1 MILFAALFLFTLSGL
16 VAVGVGGKP
25 VYGVVAIVRN
35 EASVITR
42 MLASVASVAS
52 YVCICDTGSTDG
64 TPQVANDWLKKH
76 APDIRAEV
84 HTEGHAWVN
93 FMYNRNQCLLRARA
107 QLSGVS
113 SAFMLL
119 MDADF
124 ELVIVNRTQFVSI
137 PPPGALNM
145 ITYAPLEGGWE
156 NMRQPLL
163 LSTDWDCGYRLVTH
177 EYLTCISDF
186 ETYRLLMTRED
197 HTTEERK
204 QILSAYDHKAT
215 VERYDAIQMRH
226 HYDGANRKDK
236 FERDIR
242 LLQNHLLNYDSTD
255 ERAWFYLGRSLE
267 HSGDY
272 TRAFNAYYKR
282 VMLGGHFA
290 EEVWYATFR
299 LGACLVA
306 NGTEIE
312 TAARYFVDAFNFRP
326 HRREP
331 LYHLTRGY
339 RVRQKYTACKLY
351 GYHALTVPLELA
363 VMNDD
368 LFVDVPVYEWYI
380 HDELSVCLSQL
391 GEYAQSIHLLKHVLD
406 AKPAIRSIGPENR
419 ARLRANLEML
429 QNKTAVSAP
438 PPTRDEKQSAPPSQT
453 PPPVLAE

>member
-1 MILFAALFLFTLSGL
+1 MLLLLFLLLIATATGE
-16 VAVGVGGKP
+16 KP

-35 EASVITR
+35 EAPIITR

-64 TPQVANDWLKKH
+64 TPQVASDWLKKH
-76 APDIRAEV
+76 APHVKGEV

-113 SAFMLL
+113 NAYMLL

-124 ELVIVNRTQFVSI
+124 ELLILNRTQFVSV
-137 PPPGALNM
+137 PPPAALNM
-145 ITYAPLEGGWE
+145 ITYEGGTQ

-177 EYLTCISDF
+177 EYLTCIADF

-197 HTTEERK
+197 HTAAERK
-204 QILSAYDHKAT
+204 QILDAYDHKAT
-215 VERYDAIQMRH
+215 SARYDAIQMRH
-226 HYDGANRKDK
+226 HYDGANRKEK

-299 LGACLVA
+299 LGACLIA

-363 VMNDD
+363 VFHDD
-368 LFVDVPVYEWYI
+368 LFIDVPVYEWYI
-380 HDELSVCLSQL
+380 HDELSVCLSHL

-406 AKPAIRSIGPENR
+406 AKPALGTLNQENR
-419 ARLRANLEML
+419 DRLRANLEML
-429 QNKTAVSAP
+429 QNKTAVAP
-438 PPTRDEKQSAPPSQT
+438 PPPTSQE
-453 PPPVLAE
+453 PVLAE